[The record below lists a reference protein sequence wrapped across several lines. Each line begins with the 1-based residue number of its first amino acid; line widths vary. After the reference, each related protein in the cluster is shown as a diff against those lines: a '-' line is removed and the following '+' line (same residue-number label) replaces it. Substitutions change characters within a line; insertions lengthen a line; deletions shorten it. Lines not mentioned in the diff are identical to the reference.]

1 MKNPAVREEMASIIG
16 RARAAGAKAQIL
28 VYNSPRPLKATI
40 DVAQAR
46 GLGLLVFGP
55 HRKRYSKLRF
65 RFDARRLRRNVG
77 CLVWPLE

>member
-1 MKNPAVREEMASIIG
+1 MGNPVVREEMAAIIG
-16 RARAAGAKAQIL
+16 RARAAGAKTQIL
-28 VYNSPRPLKATI
+28 VYNSPSPLKATI

-55 HRKRYSKLRF
+55 HRTRYGKLRY
-65 RFDARRLRRNVG
+65 RIDAHRLWRSAG

>member
-1 MKNPAVREEMASIIG
+1 MAAIMS
-16 RARAAGAKAQIL
+16 RAQAAGAKAQIL

-55 HRKRYSKLRF
+55 HRKRYGRLRF
-65 RFDARRLRRNVG
+65 RIDARRLQRNAG